1 MGEEGWEERP
11 APTAPELP
19 LQKVVPARAV
29 LTELARAFLLVHEID
44 RKQAARF
51 ASTFLKERAAESGPR
66 PPTPFRR
73 RPTRSPGPLDSQV
86 LR

>member
-11 APTAPELP
+11 APDPPDLP
-19 LQKVVPARAV
+19 IEKVVPPRAV
-29 LTELARAFLLVHEID
+29 LTELARAFLLVNEID

-51 ASTFLKERAAESGPR
+51 ASSFLKERAAEAAAKAA
-66 PPTPFRR
+66 TNFRR
-73 RPTRSPGPLDSQV
+73 LPTRTHGGPDAPA

>member
-11 APTAPELP
+11 APDPPELP
-19 LQKVVPARAV
+19 LEKVVPPRAV

-51 ASTFLKERAAESGPR
+51 ASSFLKERAAETGPNA
-66 PPTPFRR
+66 PTTFRR
-73 RPTRSPGPLDSQV
+73 LPTRTHGGPDAPA